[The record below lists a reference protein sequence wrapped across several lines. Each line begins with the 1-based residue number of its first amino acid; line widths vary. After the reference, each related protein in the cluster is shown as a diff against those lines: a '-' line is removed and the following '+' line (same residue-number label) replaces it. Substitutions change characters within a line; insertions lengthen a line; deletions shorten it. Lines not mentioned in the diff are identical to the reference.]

1 MKKSINAWCFQS
13 HLSLDEIFKSAT
25 EAGFSAIELNMTE
38 ETKHSDDIKGFGLAD
53 NNYLTISMDDSDYAK
68 ILELSKKYNIKISG
82 ISTGLHWTYP
92 LTSNDEATREKGKL
106 IVRKMLDCAKYFGVD
121 TILVVPGCT
130 TKEVSYD
137 VVYDRAKEAL
147 NELKEYAS
155 SKGVVIGVEN
165 VWNKFLLSP
174 LEAKRFL
181 EEIDSPYVKMYF
193 DAGNVL
199 QFGFPEQWVK
209 ILGSLIKKVHIKD
222 FDTSIGNINGFKNL
236 LEGSMDYAT
245 LMSSLKAVG
254 YDDYITAELSPYK
267 TAPEQLITNTSKA
280 LDYIIN
286 L

>member
-13 HLSLDEIFKSAT
+13 HLSLEEIFKMAT
-25 EAGFSAIELNMTE
+25 QSGFSAIELNMTE
-38 ETKHSDDIKGFGLAD
+38 DKYNEGDIKDFGLAD
-53 NNYLTISMDDSDYAK
+53 NNYLTISMGEKEYSE

-92 LTSNDEATREKGKL
+92 LSSNDEDKREKGKL
-106 IVRKMLDCAKYFGVD
+106 IVRKMIECANFFKVD

-137 VVYDRAKEAL
+137 VVYERAKEAM
-147 NELKEYAS
+147 NELKSYAEE
-155 SKGVVIGVEN
+155 KNVIIGIEN

-174 LEAKRFL
+174 LEAVQL
-181 EEIDSPYVKMYF
+181 LDEINSPYVKMYF

-209 ILGSLIKKVHIKD
+209 ILNKRIAKVHIKD
-222 FDTSIGNINGFKNL
+222 FDTSIGNIRGFKNL
-236 LEGSMDYAT
+236 LEGNMDY
-245 LMSSLKAVG
+245 KALLTALREVG
-254 YDDYITAELSPYK
+254 YDDYITAELSPYN
-267 TAPEQLITNTSKA
+267 TAPYQLIENTSKA
-280 LDYIIN
+280 LEYIIK

>member
-25 EAGFSAIELNMTE
+25 GAGFSAIELNMTE

-53 NNYLTISMDDSDYAK
+53 NNYLTISMGESDYEK

-106 IVRKMLDCAKYFGVD
+106 IVRKMLDCAKYFNVD

-147 NELKEYAS
+147 TELKEYAS
-155 SKGVVIGVEN
+155 SKGVIIGVEN

-181 EEIDSPYVKMYF
+181 EEINSPYVQMYF

-199 QFGFPEQWVK
+199 QFGFPEQWVN

-222 FDTSIGNINGFKNL
+222 FDTSIGNIRGFKNL
-236 LEGSMDYAT
+236 LEGNMDYNA
-245 LMSSLKAVG
+245 LISSLKKVG
-254 YDDYITAELSPYK
+254 YDDYITAELSPYN
-267 TAPEQLITNTSKA
+267 TAPEQLIINTSKA